1 MQIYFRIHVSVL
13 KLLFSKYPDVDV
25 NVLEEHLQR
34 ALQGPFHH
42 PEFDSDTGPGT
53 VYRTESTTSGLL
65 SLPYIHLRSGWKNI
79 TVLSSL
85 RRVERERERESA
97 NHISS
102 SSIVPTFSSPFS
114 SCLFFRVAWEE
125 AKVCCSF
132 SFYSLF
138 TDPLFSLQKSSS
150 ACAKVKM
157 AGYLLKV
164 TAIFSY

>member
-25 NVLEEHLQR
+25 SVLEEHLQR

-42 PEFDSDTGPGT
+42 PEFDSDTGPAT

-85 RRVERERERESA
+85 RRVEREREKESA

-102 SSIVPTFSSPFS
+102 SSIVPTLSSS
-114 SCLFFRVAWEE
+114 SCLGGGEDLLLFF
-125 AKVCCSF
+125 
-132 SFYSLF
+132 
-138 TDPLFSLQKSSS
+138 
-150 ACAKVKM
+150 
-157 AGYLLKV
+157 LL
-164 TAIFSY
+164 

>member
-1 MQIYFRIHVSVL
+1 MS
-13 KLLFSKYPDVDV
+13 
-25 NVLEEHLQR
+25 VLEEHLQR

-85 RRVERERERESA
+85 RRVEREKEKESA
-97 NHISS
+97 NHIS
-102 SSIVPTFSSPFS
+102 TLSSPFS
-114 SCLFFRVAWEE
+114 SCLFFRIAWEE
-125 AKVCCSF
+125 AKVCCCF
-132 SFYSLF
+132 SFCSLF
-138 TDPLFSLQKSSS
+138 TDLLFSLKKSSS

-164 TAIFSY
+164 TAISSY

>member
-1 MQIYFRIHVSVL
+1 MS
-13 KLLFSKYPDVDV
+13 
-25 NVLEEHLQR
+25 VLEEHLQR

-85 RRVERERERESA
+85 RRVEREREREGA

-102 SSIVPTFSSPFS
+102 SSNVPTFSSPFS

-125 AKVCCSF
+125 AKVCGSF

>member
-25 NVLEEHLQR
+25 SVLEEHLQR

-85 RRVERERERESA
+85 RRVERERGRERVLIIFPLLLLCRLFRLHFLHVYFFELPGRRRRFVVVFP
-97 NHISS
+97 
-102 SSIVPTFSSPFS
+102 SIVCSQTLYF
-114 SCLFFRVAWEE
+114 LFRNRRARV
-125 AKVCCSF
+125 
-132 SFYSLF
+132 
-138 TDPLFSLQKSSS
+138 QK
-150 ACAKVKM
+150 
-157 AGYLLKV
+157 
-164 TAIFSY
+164 

>member
-1 MQIYFRIHVSVL
+1 MS
-13 KLLFSKYPDVDV
+13 
-25 NVLEEHLQR
+25 VLEEHLQR

-102 SSIVPTFSSPFS
+102 SSIVPTFSSSIFFMFIFS
-114 SCLFFRVAWEE
+114 SCLGGGEGLLFF
-125 AKVCCSF
+125 F
-132 SFYSLF
+132 
-138 TDPLFSLQKSSS
+138 
-150 ACAKVKM
+150 
-157 AGYLLKV
+157 LL
-164 TAIFSY
+164 

>member
-25 NVLEEHLQR
+25 SVLEEHLQR

-65 SLPYIHLRSGWKNI
+65 SLSYIHLRSGWKNI

-97 NHISS
+97 NHMSS

-125 AKVCCSF
+125 AKVCCCF
-132 SFYSLF
+132 SLCSLF
-138 TDPLFSLQKSSS
+138 TDLLFSL
-150 ACAKVKM
+150 
-157 AGYLLKV
+157 
-164 TAIFSY
+164 

>member
-25 NVLEEHLQR
+25 SVLEEHLQR

-53 VYRTESTTSGLL
+53 VYRTESTTSGLS
-65 SLPYIHLRSGWKNI
+65 SLPYIHLRSGLKNI

-114 SCLFFRVAWEE
+114 SCLFFRLAWEE
-125 AKVCCSF
+125 AKVCCCF

-138 TDPLFSLQKSSS
+138 TDPLFSL
-150 ACAKVKM
+150 
-157 AGYLLKV
+157 
-164 TAIFSY
+164 